1 MSEEEDNPRLVE
13 AVHEYMAAVEAGERP
28 NRQEFIARHPDIA
41 GDLSACLQ
49 GLAFINQAAAQ
60 ISETTKGALGQACTV
75 QGELPAQPLGD
86 FQLIREIGRGGMG
99 VVYEA
104 VQLSLGRHV
113 ALKVLPMAS
122 ALDQRRLARFKNE
135 AQAAAQLH
143 HTNIVPVYAVGCERS
158 VHFYAMQL
166 IEGQSVSEI
175 VRELRKTAGR
185 SEPVGPDD
193 ETIITTQSAGPK
205 TKIDSLLN
213 DSEHFSSLHRK
224 KRSDYFRSVARLGL
238 QAAQALEYAHSVGVV
253 HRDIKPANLL
263 IDNRGNLWITD
274 FGLAQFYGDTGLTQT
289 GDLVG
294 TYRYMSPEQA
304 SGRGTVLDQR
314 TDVYSLGVT
323 LYELLTLERALPGE
337 TREQLLHQIG
347 HVDPK
352 PPRSIDKSVPV
363 ELQTILEKATA
374 KDPAER
380 YQTARALA
388 EDIDRFLHDE
398 PIRARPPGLWDK
410 AAKWTR
416 RHKSL
421 ALASIIILLIAA
433 SGFLTTTVLIG
444 REQAKTSDAYVL
456 ERQKE
461 IEASKSFLE
470 ARQAVDFLTQ
480 VATDELPNDPA
491 SREARKHLL
500 ETALS
505 YYQLFLDEHG
515 GDASID
521 QELTAARTRA
531 QAVLAELVATD
542 KMFRLRN
549 SVRLLSY
556 PSIQRE
562 LQLSSQQ
569 FDEVMQLRQTLPP
582 PTPPAPPADQQVSQP
597 AESTTTSAQLT
608 QQAQD
613 AQKWLDSILSQQ
625 QNNRLRQIALQLG
638 GVSALDDPDVIKSLN
653 LTTAQSDMIAKI
665 RSTFSGG
672 PRGPMG
678 RPMDGPGGPGG
689 PGNEGP
695 GGPGGQGGQG
705 GRARDADLM
714 KRILAQLTP
723 NQVRIWEQLLGPPFD
738 GEVPMFRGPFDGPPP
753 R

>member
-1 MSEEEDNPRLVE
+1 
-13 AVHEYMAAVEAGERP
+13 
-28 NRQEFIARHPDIA
+28 
-41 GDLSACLQ
+41 
-49 GLAFINQAAAQ
+49 
-60 ISETTKGALGQACTV
+60 
-75 QGELPAQPLGD
+75 
-86 FQLIREIGRGGMG
+86 
-99 VVYEA
+99 
-104 VQLSLGRHV
+104 
-113 ALKVLPMAS
+113 
-122 ALDQRRLARFKNE
+122 
-135 AQAAAQLH
+135 
-143 HTNIVPVYAVGCERS
+143 
-158 VHFYAMQL
+158 
-166 IEGQSVSEI
+166 
-175 VRELRKTAGR
+175 
-185 SEPVGPDD
+185 
-193 ETIITTQSAGPK
+193 
-205 TKIDSLLN
+205 
-213 DSEHFSSLHRK
+213 
-224 KRSDYFRSVARLGL
+224 
-238 QAAQALEYAHSVGVV
+238 
-253 HRDIKPANLL
+253 
-263 IDNRGNLWITD
+263 
-274 FGLAQFYGDTGLTQT
+274 
-289 GDLVG
+289 
-294 TYRYMSPEQA
+294 MSPEQA

-337 TREQLLHQIG
+337 THEQLLHQIS

-398 PIRARPPGLWDK
+398 PIRARPPGLWEK

-444 REQAKTSDAYVL
+444 REQAKTSDAYDL

-505 YYQLFLDEHG
+505 YYQVFLDEHG

-531 QAVLAELVATD
+531 AAVLAELVATD
-542 KMFRLRN
+542 KMFRLQFIIH
-549 SVRLLSY
+549 LLSA
-556 PSIQRE
+556 PSVQRE
-562 LQLSSQQ
+562 LQLSPEQ
-569 FDEVMQLRQTLPP
+569 FDEVMQLRQTLPLPSP
-582 PTPPAPPADQQVSQP
+582 PPLGAYQQAAQATPTTPAPPNP
-597 AESTTTSAQLT
+597 AQMT

-613 AQKWLDSILSQQ
+613 AQASLDSILTENQS
-625 QNNRLRQIALQLG
+625 NRLRQIALQLG
-638 GVSALDDPDVIKSLN
+638 GISALDDPDVIKALN
-653 LTTAQSDMIAKI
+653 LTNTQSEMIAKL
-665 RSTFSGG
+665 RSTFFNG

-678 RPMDGPGGPGG
+678 RPID
-689 PGNEGP
+689 GP

-705 GRARDADLM
+705 GRAHDADLM

-738 GEVPMFRGPFDGPPP
+738 GEVPMPRGPFDGPPP